1 MMPRPTSCEA
11 HSEARVAALSAP
23 STFSS
28 GPKTGPT
35 NMLCTVSAV
44 LAIPVEAIAL
54 AAKGPPPAA
63 SHVVISMRSV

>member
-11 HSEARVAALSAP
+11 HNDARTAALSAP
-23 STFSS
+23 SIFSS
-28 GPKTGPT
+28 GPKTGPM
-35 NMLCTVSAV
+35 NMLCTISAV

-63 SHVVISMRSV
+63 SHVVINM